1 MNDDSDG
8 DEADQLSPTD
18 GYFTANSSSNGVPR
32 VPNVMVTD
40 PTLQQSET
48 NAESKAREADQERL
62 LSTPQR
68 HAQVQPG
75 LSSRSDSSSAYDQ
88 STVPSARSYSTT
100 QPTHTSSTSYAPS
113 SATAPNSAP
122 ASRQT
127 LPTFSS
133 RGRTASLYSEAP
145 PAYTPSS
152 SSPLSPASPSNQ
164 ARNYGTTTSITT
176 AASANMGV
184 EDERLLGRDP
194 ESMAE
199 PDDEEIR
206 RPVWSRRMRRRLPLW
221 LNNWRMLILGVV
233 LLLVTVGFLAST
245 YRVFKGDGG
254 SVSYTLDFPTLPWTS
269 VCYCSS
275 Y

>member
-48 NAESKAREADQERL
+48 DAESKAREADQERL
-62 LSTPQR
+62 LSTSSR
-68 HAQVQPG
+68 HAQVPPG
-75 LSSRSDSSSAYDQ
+75 LSSRSDYSANDQ
-88 STVPSARSYSTT
+88 STVPSTRSYSIT

-113 SATAPNSAP
+113 SSTAAISAP
-122 ASRQT
+122 ASRNP
-127 LPTFSS
+127 LPSLPS

-164 ARNYGTTTSITT
+164 ARNYGGTTSTTT

-194 ESMAE
+194 ESMAD
-199 PDDEEIR
+199 PDDEEVR

-221 LNNWRMLILGVV
+221 LNSWRMLILGVV
-233 LLLVTVGFLAST
+233 LLFVTVGFLAST

-254 SVSYTLDFPTLPWTS
+254 SVSSTLDFPTPPSTS
-269 VCYCSS
+269 HLHRSS